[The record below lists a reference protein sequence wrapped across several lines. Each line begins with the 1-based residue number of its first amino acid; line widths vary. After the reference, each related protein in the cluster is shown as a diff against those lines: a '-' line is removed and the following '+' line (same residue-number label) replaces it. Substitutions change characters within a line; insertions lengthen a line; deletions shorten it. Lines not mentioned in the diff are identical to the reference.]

1 MQQATVIANWKMH
14 GDINFIDSYFA
25 DFNVN
30 SNAVEVVFTVPYV
43 YLGTIANKLKSSEV
57 KFGAQNVSHLAE
69 GAYTG
74 EVSAHM
80 LSDFNARYVLVG
92 HSERRSLYGET
103 NSLVAAKFIAATSAN
118 LVPVLCVGES
128 QQEREEGHTSNIIK
142 KQLQEVINHSEFN
155 HNKEF
160 LLAYEPIWAIG
171 TGKVPSCQEIQQVH
185 AFLRDLL
192 REVNA
197 DLASRTRILYGGSL
211 KPENALEI
219 FQCQDVNGGLVGG
232 ASLAPDVFKE
242 VIELCNKSCLSYT

>member
-14 GDINFIDSYFA
+14 GDKNFIDSYFA
-25 DFNVN
+25 NFNI
-30 SNAVEVVFTVPYV
+30 SPGVVDVAFTVPYV
-43 YLGTIANKLKSSEV
+43 YLGTIANKLKSSELL
-57 KFGAQNVSHLAE
+57 FGAQNVSHIAE

-80 LSDFNARYVLVG
+80 ISDFNARYVLVG
-92 HSERRSLYGET
+92 HSERRGLYGED
-103 NSLVAAKFIAATSAN
+103 NSLVAAKFIAATAAN

-128 QQEREEGHTSNIIK
+128 EQDREEGNTFNKVK
-142 KQLQEVINHSEFN
+142 KQVIEVINHSAFN

-160 LLAYEPIWAIG
+160 LIAYEPIWAIG
-171 TGKVPSCQEIQQVH
+171 TGKVPSCAEIQQVH
-185 AFLRDLL
+185 AFLREALG
-192 REVNA
+192 EVDA

-232 ASLAPDVFKE
+232 SSLNPGVFKE